1 MILYKEFENTYSKE
15 VAGLLKQ
22 LGYDITPEEL
32 PRRINSIKENN
43 LGIVFIALKE
53 ESVVGCIHTMLV
65 TRLAEGKCGEV
76 VSLVVDESIRG
87 FGVGKGL
94 LNKSIDWLKT
104 KEIGKVRIRCNA
116 IRTDAHKFYLHL
128 GYTEKKQQKVFE
140 KNI

>member
-32 PRRINSIKENN
+32 PRRIDGIKENN

-76 VSLVVDESIRG
+76 VSLVVDESVRG
-87 FGVGKGL
+87 LGIGKGL
-94 LNKSIDWLKT
+94 LDKSISWLKAS
-104 KEIGKVRIRCNA
+104 GVDKVRIRCNT
-116 IRTDAHKFYLHL
+116 IRAEAHKFYLHL

-140 KNI
+140 KTI